1 MAARSGSTRDRVA
14 VRSSGS
20 PCGPQRGRAVPLSS
34 SQIVHVID
42 DDVAVRQSLAF
53 LLSTAGY
60 AVRVHESAVAF
71 LEALPGVR
79 DGCVVTDIRMPGM
92 DGLELQRQLGMLKV
106 ALPVIVITG
115 HGDIALAVQ
124 AMKAGAVDFIEKP
137 FDDEVLLSAI
147 RAALASHVQDIER
160 DSRIAEVQQRLE
172 SLSDRERDVLKGLVA
187 GKPNKI
193 IAYDL
198 GISARTVEVYRAN
211 VMTKMHADSLSE
223 LVRMAILSGNAP

>member
-1 MAARSGSTRDRVA
+1 M
-14 VRSSGS
+14 
-20 PCGPQRGRAVPLSS
+20 SS

-42 DDVAVRQSLAF
+42 DDVAVRQSMAF

-71 LEALPGVR
+71 LEVLSGAE
-79 DGCVVTDIRMPGM
+79 DGCIVTDIRMPGM
-92 DGLELQRQLGMLKV
+92 DGLELQGRLKSMNV
-106 ALPVIVITG
+106 GLPVIVITG

-124 AMKAGAVDFIEKP
+124 AMKAGAIDFIEKP
-137 FDDEVLLSAI
+137 FDDDVLLAAI
-147 RAALASHVQDIER
+147 RSALARNQHQVER
-160 DSRIAEVQQRLE
+160 EALRVEIGHRLE
-172 SLSDRERDVLKGLVA
+172 SLSDRERDVLEGLVA

-211 VMTKMHADSLSE
+211 VMTKMRADSLSE
-223 LVRMAILSGNAP
+223 LVRMAILSGKAP

>member
-1 MAARSGSTRDRVA
+1 
-14 VRSSGS
+14 
-20 PCGPQRGRAVPLSS
+20 LSS

-42 DDVAVRQSLAF
+42 DDIAVRQSLAF

-71 LEALPGVR
+71 LEALPGAQ

-92 DGLELQRQLGMLKV
+92 DGLELQRQLRTLKV
-106 ALPVIVITG
+106 GLPVIVITG

-137 FDDEVLLSAI
+137 FDDDVLLGAIGSALD
-147 RAALASHVQDIER
+147 RHVHDAER
-160 DSRIAEVQQRLE
+160 ESRTAEVGRRAQ
-172 SLSDRERDVLKGLVA
+172 SLSERERDVLAGLVA

-193 IAYDL
+193 IAHEL
-198 GISARTVEVYRAN
+198 GISSRTVEVYRAN
-211 VMTKMHADSLSE
+211 VMTKMRADSLSE
-223 LVRMAILSGNAP
+223 LVRMAILLDSAL